1 MAGTG
6 RARMDLTKGP
16 IFRTLLVFSLPIL
29 AGSVVTQ
36 LYNVADSIVV
46 GQFVGADALAAVS
59 AATPCMSLINMF
71 LIGLSTGSNVV
82 IAQRA
87 GSHDQARLQKA
98 IGTVASLTLIISL
111 FVTVAGVLLTRS
123 LLQMMQT
130 PENVLSDAVLYLTV
144 IFIGTSGNLIY
155 NMGSGALRGMG
166 DSLWPFLFL
175 TFCSVLNVVLDLL
188 LVAAFSMG
196 VLGVAVAT
204 AISQLISGIGIIIRL
219 NRGGYGVKL
228 HWKSIRFDPGETRDV
243 LRIGLPASIQN
254 VGNAIANICC
264 QTFYNSFGSIFI
276 AGNSIVTKIED
287 FSYIPAV
294 ALSTA
299 VCTFVGQNIAAMKMD
314 RLKKGINSAILVL
327 LGIGTLMCGI
337 MLAFRNVL
345 PHAFTQ
351 NADVVFVAA
360 EGLSIL
366 AFVSVFHGIDR
377 VLVNA
382 MRGAGKSVVPMVTAQ
397 FGAFS
402 RIPLV
407 WLLAIRTGNYHGVF
421 WAMLIASL
429 LRTLAIMFY
438 YFFGGWKKTV
448 QQYLEK
454 HGKTQGA

>member
-1 MAGTG
+1 MAGNG
-6 RARMDLTKGP
+6 KARMDLTRGP
-16 IFRTLLVFSLPIL
+16 VFRTLFVFSLPIL

-46 GQFVGADALAAVS
+46 GQVVGADALAAVS
-59 AATPCMSLINMF
+59 AATPAMSLINMF

-82 IAQRA
+82 IAHRA
-87 GSHDQARLQKA
+87 GSQDNARLQKA
-98 IGTVASLTLIISL
+98 VGTVAALTLAISL
-111 FVTVAGVLLTRS
+111 FVTVAGS
-123 LLQMMQT
+123 LLSRPLLRAMQT

-175 TFCSVLNVVLDLL
+175 TFCSVLNVILDVLF
-188 LVAAFSMG
+188 VAVFGMG
-196 VLGVAVAT
+196 VLGAAVAT
-204 AISQLISGIGIIIRL
+204 AIAQLISGIGIVLRL
-219 NRGGYGVKL
+219 NRGNYGVKL
-228 HWKSIRFDPGETRDV
+228 RLSDIRFDPLEAKSV
-243 LRIGLPASIQN
+243 ISIGLPASIQN

-264 QTFYNSFGSIFI
+264 QTFYNGFGSTFI

-314 RLKKGINSAILVL
+314 RLKKGVNSAMLVL
-327 LGIGTLMCGI
+327 FGIGTAMCGV
-337 MLAFRNVL
+337 MLGLRDVLPLAF
-345 PHAFTQ
+345 TKD
-351 NADVVFVAA
+351 ADVILIAS
-360 EGLSIL
+360 EGLSVL

-407 WLLAIRTGNYHGVF
+407 WLLAVRTGNYHGVF
-421 WAMLIASL
+421 YAMLIASL
-429 LRTLAIMFY
+429 LRTLAIMAY
-438 YFFGGWKKTV
+438 YFFGGWKNTV
-448 QQYLEK
+448 RQYLEK
-454 HGKTQGA
+454 HEGPSS